1 MMFPAAMMNSL
12 RKDSMKKIGRVIKF
26 YNSFFFVQVEE
37 ELIPCKL
44 RGLLKRDKKIGSA
57 VCVGDFVEISKLKD
71 KSGVIEN
78 VQSRR
83 NILIRP
89 PVANVDRVILTFAVD
104 APRLHPL
111 LLNRFLVL
119 AEKSAL
125 DEIII
130 CVNKIDLTAE
140 KNFLSEYEPLYKVLR
155 VSAVTG
161 EGVDELREILSNG
174 VTVFAGPSG
183 VGKSSLLNAIDKN
196 LKLKVGKISEK
207 ILRGKHTTRISELI
221 KFSGG
226 FLVDTPGF
234 SAVDLVEAGLDK
246 KNLWNYF
253 KEFAP
258 FAADCK
264 FLNGCSHSHEPD
276 CGVKAA
282 VEQGKILRERYESYL
297 ALLEEVNTE
306 KIY

>member
-1 MMFPAAMMNSL
+1 M
-12 RKDSMKKIGRVIKF
+12 REIGRVIKF
-26 YNSFFFVQVEE
+26 YNSFFFVKIGG

-57 VCVGDFVEISKLKD
+57 VCVGDFVEISRLKD
-71 KSGVIEN
+71 KSGVIES

-83 NILIRP
+83 NLLIRP
-89 PVANVDRVILTFAVD
+89 LVANVDRVILTFAVD
-104 APRLHPL
+104 APKLHPL

-119 AEKSAL
+119 AEKSSL

-130 CVNKIDLTAE
+130 CLNKIDLAAE
-140 KNFLSEYEPLYKVLR
+140 KNFLAEYESLYKILR
-155 VSAVTG
+155 VSALTG
-161 EGVDELREILSNG
+161 EGVDKLKKILSEG
-174 VTVFAGPSG
+174 MTVFAGASG
-183 VGKSSLLNAIDKN
+183 VGKSSLLNAVDKN
-196 LKLKVGKISEK
+196 LKLKVGSVSEK

-221 KFSGG
+221 EFGGG

-234 SAVDLVEAGLDK
+234 SAIDLAEAGLDK
-246 KNLWNYF
+246 KNLWHCF

-258 FAADCK
+258 FATACK

-282 VEQGKILRERYESYL
+282 VERGEILRERYESYL
-297 ALLEEVNTE
+297 TLLAEVSD
-306 KIY
+306 K